1 MALWRSV
8 TARGLSIA
16 IASACELIQCAVH
29 MHSIG
34 VAGAEE
40 VGCDIVNSTASGGE
54 ELFLFIFLM
63 VLACVATENIRD
75 ILRAL
80 ADGRRKEII
89 SPMLMLSPLV
99 SGLPASCRELL

>member
-8 TARGLSIA
+8 VARGLTIA

-40 VGCDIVNSTASGGE
+40 IGCDIVNSTASGGTS
-54 ELFLFIFLM
+54 FLRMPLS
-63 VLACVATENIRD
+63 
-75 ILRAL
+75 
-80 ADGRRKEII
+80 GR
-89 SPMLMLSPLV
+89 SQSLPMLRTRA
-99 SGLPASCRELL
+99 SGPRDASLMAAPP